1 MKKQVFS
8 GIQPTG
14 ELHIGNYL
22 GAIKNWVQ
30 MIEDYDCIFC
40 IVDLHAITVE
50 YDIKKMRE
58 NIFNAAAL
66 YMACGLDPEKCTIFV
81 QSHVPEHTELTWILN
96 TVTPMGELSRMT
108 QYKDK
113 SKQHATNINAGLF
126 DYPVL
131 MAADIILYD
140 ATVVPVGEDQIQHIE
155 FTREV
160 VRDFNNRYGEVF
172 LEPEAKLGQAK
183 RILGLDGES
192 KMSKSMNNYIS
203 LMETDESLWKKL
215 RGAKTDPSRIKLSDP
230 GNPEVCNVFSLHKFF
245 TPDEDLLEIDKQC
258 RSAGIGCVDCK
269 KKLKE
274 NIMKELEPIQKKK
287 KKFDENPELVYA
299 VLEQGKTRC
308 KKLASDKMNQVKSA
322 MGLIKQ

>member
-40 IVDLHAITVE
+40 IVDLHAITVK
-50 YDIKKMRE
+50 YDTGKMQE

-96 TVTPMGELSRMT
+96 TVTPMGELNRMT
-108 QYKDK
+108 QFKDK
-113 SKQHATNINAGLF
+113 SKQHNANINVGLF

-131 MAADIILYD
+131 MASDIILYD

-172 LEPEAKLGQAK
+172 KEPDAKLGEAK
-183 RILGLDGES
+183 RIMGLDGDN

-203 LMETDESLWKKL
+203 LMETDESLWQKL
-215 RGAKTDPSRIKLSDP
+215 RGAKTDPARIKLSDP
-230 GNPEVCNVFSLHKFF
+230 GDPKVCNVYNLHKFF
-245 TPDEDLLEIDKQC
+245 TPENELAEIDKSC
-258 RSAGIGCVDCK
+258 RSAEIGCIQCK
-269 KKLKE
+269 KQLKE
-274 NIMKELEPIQKKK
+274 NIMRELTPIQEKKK
-287 KKFDENPELVYA
+287 EYDKNPELVYN
-299 VLEQGKTRC
+299 VLEQGRQRC
-308 KKLASDKMNQVKSA
+308 SALAKKKVEQVKKT
-322 MGLIKQ
+322 MGLIRE